1 MKKGKRFLS
10 HRYNRIPLLPSGPGD
25 SAGAGRKR
33 LAPAQ
38 RYARCV
44 RTLQPMAHFNV
55 TSTHGLIGA
64 ALNFALLMVL
74 YLLNMNLLA
83 EWWVGICALLILVV
97 FMFTGTAAARQA
109 SGGLATFGQAWI
121 YSMSVALV
129 AQVGSAALTLL
140 LYQVIAPELPGV
152 LAEITLDKTREM
164 MEGFGMSGDM
174 LNAQMKEIKEAM
186 DEAYTLKGLAKN
198 SAGGMLM
205 WAVVS
210 LIVAAISKRSP
221 ASEFS

>member
-1 MKKGKRFLS
+1 
-10 HRYNRIPLLPSGPGD
+10 
-25 SAGAGRKR
+25 
-33 LAPAQ
+33 
-38 RYARCV
+38 
-44 RTLQPMAHFNV
+44 MAHFNV

-121 YSMSVALV
+121 YSMSVAFV
-129 AQVGSAALTLL
+129 AQVGSAALTFL

-152 LAEITLDKTREM
+152 LAEITLDKTKEM